1 MSDAVTV
8 ADVAA
13 EIAAMHPEQFVKP
26 TGGYFSAGTIGY
38 RSNIRTLGS
47 PASLRQRPPVARRN
61 RWSSRRTTPPLAVH
75 GNYRDRPARHIR
87 PHPAGREQGMPRI
100 A

>member
-26 TGGYFSAGTIGY
+26 TGGYFGAGTIGY

-47 PASLRQRPPVARRN
+47 TCVAPGSDRQ
-61 RWSSRRTTPPLAVH
+61 
-75 GNYRDRPARHIR
+75 
-87 PHPAGREQGMPRI
+87 
-100 A
+100 